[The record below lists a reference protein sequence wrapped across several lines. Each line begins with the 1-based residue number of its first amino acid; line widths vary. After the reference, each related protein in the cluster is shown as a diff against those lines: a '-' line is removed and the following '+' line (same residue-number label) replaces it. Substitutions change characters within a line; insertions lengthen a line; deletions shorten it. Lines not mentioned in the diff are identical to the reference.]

1 MKRIFYVLICLAV
14 LLSMGCNRNKE
25 VSVPDLKVSTNGSE
39 ILVSRGGYK
48 WTNNTNLF
56 KKETVVADSAS
67 PTQIA
72 NTMSGNKVNPQSEL
86 SLNFSQ
92 KPDSVKVIP
101 FGELKDN
108 KFTYTNEKIIVP
120 KEKGTYIYEIVG
132 NWSQGDVSY
141 IVKVIV
147 TNEQY

>member
-14 LLSMGCNRNKE
+14 LLSVGCNRNK
-25 VSVPDLKVSTNGSE
+25 VITVPDLKVSAKGSE

-48 WTNNTNLF
+48 WTNNANLL

-86 SLNFSQ
+86 VLNFSQ
-92 KPDSVKVIP
+92 KPNSVKVVP

-108 KFTYTNEKIIVP
+108 KFTYTNEKITVP

-132 NWSQGDVSY
+132 NWSQGHVSY
-141 IVKVIV
+141 TVKVIV
-147 TNEQY
+147 TNE